1 MSLKLHI
8 FLLTSAGDKDKVVD
22 IIAKHSDEKSKLQ
35 QLRDKFKEKNDQVKT
50 SVLFKGINNLFWL
63 LSFYLLSIN

>member
-35 QLRDKFKEKNDQVKT
+35 QLKDKFKEKHDQVKT
-50 SVLFKGINNLFWL
+50 SML
-63 LSFYLLSIN
+63 L

>member
-35 QLRDKFKEKNDQVKT
+35 QLKDKFKENHDQVKT
-50 SVLFKGINNLFWL
+50 SVLFKGINNLF
-63 LSFYLLSIN
+63 YLLSIW

>member
-1 MSLKLHI
+1 MSLKLNI
-8 FLLTSAGDKDKVVD
+8 FLLTSAGDKNKVVD

-50 SVLFKGINNLFWL
+50 SVLFKGINNLFLL